1 MTSYR
6 LRRTD
11 QPTEI
16 IVVDGLDADGLVSIP
31 GKKLSIGRIA
41 SNEVRV
47 TLRGARPV
55 LGGSTSYVIEETEK
69 DGWTIAH
76 TGHTGSMEVDDARF
90 AKGSAP
96 LRDGSRIE
104 LFRSDTKE
112 TAVAFTF
119 EVDDRVAETP

>member
-16 IVVDGLDADGLVSIP
+16 IVVEGLEAEGLVNIP

-55 LGGSTSYVIEETEK
+55 LGGSTSYEIREEG
-69 DGWTIAH
+69 DGWVIAH
-76 TGHTGSMEVDDARF
+76 TGHVGAMEVDDARF

-112 TAVAFTF
+112 TAVSFTF
-119 EVDDRVAETP
+119 EAYETAEAAS